1 MDKGLILVIV
11 GGLLSC
17 TIYGVLIGAPL
28 TLIGAYFVYKSLKD
42 KDSTPE
48 EIEQKKKELND
59 LEEKFAQ
66 KEAEQE
72 AEINKKLSA
81 KQEELDNIQQKLDVL
96 EAEKEEE
103 INNKLAVKQ
112 EELSNIQ
119 QTLDELEAERI
130 AEVDEKLKT
139 RKEELNNLDETY
151 VKLTKEKN
159 EELDKSIAEKTK
171 QEMDLKYEIKKLQDE
186 LVFTT
191 DEVNLQSFGLYEPKY
206 PFMDAT
212 AYKEKLDNLR
222 RRQKNM
228 IKNKTATTDN
238 PNMTLDG
245 DLKKGQRMVKD
256 TQKQIIRTFNTECD
270 MVVGKVKVSNYESSK
285 KRIRKSFEQLNK
297 LNNHIGIN
305 ITMGYLNLK
314 LDELELALDYQ
325 IKKEEEREALRIARE
340 QEREDKKLQKK
351 LEKERKKF
359 ERENNTITSEI
370 EEVKAQLAQAAADE
384 KAKLEAE
391 IAKLQAAL
399 DKNNE
404 EVKKINEWQE
414 TPGAGYVYII
424 SNIGSFGEEIFK
436 IGVTRRDNPEER
448 IRELSS
454 ASVPFK
460 YDSHVFIFSKDAY
473 ELENQLHKRFDNK
486 RVNKVN
492 MRKEFFRIT
501 MDDVKQIVEEN
512 KGAVHSFVEV
522 PEAEEYRETLVI
534 EQQSS

>member
-48 EIEQKKKELND
+48 EIEQRKQELESLD
-59 LEEKFAQ
+59 EKLAQ
-66 KEAEQE
+66 KEAEKE
-72 AEINKKLSA
+72 EEINKKLSA
-81 KQEELDNIQQKLDVL
+81 KQEELDNIQQKLD
-96 EAEKEEE
+96 
-103 INNKLAVKQ
+103 
-112 EELSNIQ
+112 
-119 QTLDELEAERI
+119 DMEAERI

-139 RKEELNNLDETY
+139 RKEELDNLDETY
-151 VKLTKEKN
+151 AKLTKEKN
-159 EELDKSIAEKTK
+159 EELDKSIEEKRK
-171 QEMDLKYEIKKLQDE
+171 QEMNLKYEIKKLQDE

-191 DEVNLQSFGLYEPKY
+191 DEMTLQSYGLYEPKY

-222 RRQKNM
+222 RRQKDM
-228 IKNKTATTDN
+228 IKKG

-245 DLKKGQRMVKD
+245 DLKKGQKMIKD
-256 TQKQIIRTFNTECD
+256 SIKQILRTFNTECD
-270 MVVGKVKVSNYESSK
+270 MVIGKVKRSNYENSR

-297 LNNHIGIN
+297 LNSHIGIN
-305 ITMGYLNLK
+305 IRMGYLNLK

-325 IKKEEEREALRIARE
+325 IKKEEEREALREARE
-340 QEREDKKLQKK
+340 KEREEKKLQKK

-359 ERENNTITSEI
+359 EKENNTINSEI
-370 EEVKAQLAQAAADE
+370 EEAKAKMAQAAAEE

-460 YDSHVFIFSKDAY
+460 YDSHVFIFSKNAY
-473 ELENQLHKRFDNK
+473 DLENQLHKRFDKK

-492 MRKEFFRIT
+492 MRKEFFKIT

-522 PEAEEYRETLVI
+522 PEAEEYRETLMI
-534 EQQSS
+534 EQSS

>member
-11 GGLLSC
+11 RGLLSC

-28 TLIGAYFVYKSLKD
+28 TLIGAYLVYKSLKN

-48 EIEQKKKELND
+48 EIEQKKKELNQ
-59 LEEKFAQ
+59 LEETFAQ
-66 KEAEQE
+66 KEAEKE
-72 AEINKKLSA
+72 KELTEKLSD
-81 KQEELDNIQQKLDVL
+81 KQQELNNIQQKLD
-96 EAEKEEE
+96 
-103 INNKLAVKQ
+103 Q
-112 EELSNIQ
+112 
-119 QTLDELEAERI
+119 LEAERI
-130 AEVDEKLKT
+130 AEVDEKIKT
-139 RKEELNNLDETY
+139 RKEELENLDETY
-151 VKLTKEKN
+151 SKLSKEKN
-159 EELDKSIAEKTK
+159 DELDKSIADKTK
-171 QEMDLKYEIKKLQDE
+171 QEMNLKYEIKKLQEE

-191 DEVNLQSFGLYEPKY
+191 DEVNIQSYGLYEPKY

-222 RRQKNM
+222 RRQKDM
-228 IKNKTATTDN
+228 IKHNTATTDN
-238 PNMTLDG
+238 PKMTLDG

-256 TQKQIIRTFNTECD
+256 TQKQILRTFNTECD
-270 MVVGKVKVSNYESSK
+270 MVISKVKVSNYENSK

-297 LNNHIGIN
+297 LNKHIGIN

-314 LDELELALDYQ
+314 LDELGLALDYQ
-325 IKKEEEREALRIARE
+325 IKKEEEREALREARE

-359 ERENNTITSEI
+359 ERENSVITSEI
-370 EEVKAQLAQAAADE
+370 EEVKSKMAQAAADE

-424 SNIGSFGEEIFK
+424 SNVGSFGEEIFK

-460 YDSHVFIFSKDAY
+460 YDSHVFIFSKNAY
-473 ELENQLHKRFDNK
+473 DLENQLHKRFDNK

>member
-1 MDKGLILVIV
+1 MDKGLILVII

-17 TIYGVLIGAPL
+17 TIYGVIIGAPL
-28 TLIGAYFVYKSLKD
+28 TLIGAYFVYKSLKE

-48 EIEQKKKELND
+48 EIEQKKKELEQLD
-59 LEEKFAQ
+59 EKLAQTESEKEE
-66 KEAEQE
+66 
-72 AEINKKLSA
+72 EINKKLSA
-81 KQEELDNIQQKLDVL
+81 KQEELDNIQQKLD
-96 EAEKEEE
+96 
-103 INNKLAVKQ
+103 
-112 EELSNIQ
+112 
-119 QTLDELEAERI
+119 DMEAERI
-130 AEVDEKLKT
+130 AEVENKIKT
-139 RKEELNNLDETY
+139 RKDELDNLDETY
-151 VKLTKEKN
+151 AKLTKEKN
-159 EELDKSIAEKTK
+159 EELDRSIEEKRK
-171 QEMDLKYEIKKLQDE
+171 QEMNLKYEIKKLQDE

-191 DEVNLQSFGLYEPKY
+191 DEMTLQSYGLYEPKY

-222 RRQKNM
+222 RRQKDM
-228 IKNKTATTDN
+228 IKKGTATTTN

-245 DLKKGQRMVKD
+245 DLKKGQKMIKD
-256 TQKQIIRTFNTECD
+256 SIKQILRTFNTECD
-270 MVVGKVKVSNYESSK
+270 MVIGKVKRSNYENSR

-297 LNNHIGIN
+297 LNSHIGIN
-305 ITMGYLNLK
+305 IRMGYLNLK
-314 LDELELALDYQ
+314 LEELQLALDYQ
-325 IKKEEEREALRIARE
+325 IKKEEEREALREARE
-340 QEREDKKLQKK
+340 KEKEEKKLQKK

-359 ERENNTITSEI
+359 EKENNTINSEI
-370 EEVKAQLAQAAADE
+370 EEAKAKMAQAAADE

-424 SNIGSFGEEIFK
+424 SNIGSLGEEIFK

-454 ASVPFK
+454 ASVPFR
-460 YDSHVFIFSKDAY
+460 YDSHVFIFSKNAY
-473 ELENQLHKRFDNK
+473 DLENQLHKRFDKK

-492 MRKEFFRIT
+492 MRKEFFKIT

-522 PEAEEYRETLVI
+522 PEAEEYRETLMI
-534 EQQSS
+534 EQSS